1 MTSLGGP
8 GDVQKS
14 HRLFQHTHDSQ
25 QPNQVTLIRQ
35 LMSNSFLG
43 FLLQEATVSFA
54 GSLQKLVV
62 ASPAVVGINF
72 TWRHER
78 KPSTLRV

>member
-1 MTSLGGP
+1 MTRLGGP
-8 GDVQKS
+8 GDFQKS
-14 HRLFQHTHDSQ
+14 PKLFQHTHDSL
-25 QPNQVTLIRQ
+25 QPDQVTLIRQ
-35 LMSNSFLG
+35 LMTNSFLG

-54 GSLQKLVV
+54 SSLRKLFR

-78 KPSTLRV
+78 KPSTARV

>member
-1 MTSLGGP
+1 MTRLGGP

-14 HRLFQHTHDSQ
+14 HRWFQHTHGSQ

-54 GSLQKLVV
+54 GSLQKLVG

-78 KPSTLRV
+78 KPSTLHV